1 MRGSSFSIVCGGTLI
16 STKWAITA
24 AHCTVG
30 APLDGTGSRV
40 LLGAHEIGSD
50 ADKSTRKDF
59 IVSELINH
67 QQYDDN
73 TYEND
78 ITLLKLAGEA
88 VYTAY
93 IQPACLPSQ
102 GVQIPVGTNC
112 WISGWGE
119 TQAADT
125 NVMQQ
130 ASVPIVD
137 NTDCQSWSGLRI
149 LDNMVCA
156 GYKEGG
162 IDSCQGDSGGPL
174 VCTAGNSFVLQ
185 GVTSHGIGCA
195 EPNRPGV
202 YTRMSEFVSWTEQQ
216 MSAPSTDT
224 ALFTIPMTACGSV
237 INSEQVIRL
246 PVNEETQ
253 IYADSLTCGWTI
265 QPPTGSVSTTI
276 SFIGER
282 FHIEANTASTCYDYL
297 EVIKTGQRINLLCG
311 ATLPADLVI
320 SGQEP
325 FTLQFVSDSSVG
337 FEGFAAT
344 VLFTSGGPTPPTTSP
359 QPGTTTTT
367 STTTV
372 GPTTT
377 PGARQCGNRQSR
389 KVKRSVALIEL
400 LEPDVRIVG
409 GTDAERGD
417 WPWQIGY
424 AAMRGSSFSIV
435 CGGTLIS
442 TKWAITAAHCTVGA
456 PLDGTGSRVL
466 LGAHEIGSDADKS
479 TRKDFIVSELI
490 NHQQYDDN
498 TYENDITL
506 LKLAGEA
513 VYTAYIQPACL
524 PSQGVQIPVGTNCW
538 ISGWGETQAADTNV
552 MQQASVPI
560 VDNTDCQSWSGLR
573 ILDNM
578 VCAGYKEGGIDSCQ
592 GDSGGPLVCTAGN
605 SFVLQGVTS
614 HGIGCAEPNRPGVY
628 TRMSEFVSWTE
639 QQMSAPSTDTALFTI
654 PMTACGSVIN
664 SEQVIRLP
672 VNEETQ
678 IYADSLTCSW
688 TIEPTS
694 TITTI
699 SFTGGRFHIEANTA
713 STCYDYLEVTRDGQ
727 RINLFCGTTL
737 PNDFVVSG
745 QDPFTLQF
753 ISDASVGFEGFAAMI
768 SFN

>member
-1 MRGSSFSIVCGGTLI
+1 MG
-16 STKWAITA
+16 
-24 AHCTVG
+24 
-30 APLDGTGSRV
+30 
-40 LLGAHEIGSD
+40 
-50 ADKSTRKDF
+50 
-59 IVSELINH
+59 
-67 QQYDDN
+67 DDS

-93 IQPACLPSQ
+93 IQPACLPTQ
-102 GVQIPVGTNC
+102 GVDIPVGTNC
-112 WISGWGE
+112 WITGWGD
-119 TQAADT
+119 TKAADT
-125 NVMQQ
+125 DVMQQ

-137 NTDCQSWSGLRI
+137 NADCQSWSGLRI

-195 EPNRPGV
+195 EPNKPGV

-224 ALFTIPMTACGSV
+224 ALFNIPMTECGSV
-237 INSEQVIRL
+237 ISSEGVIRL

-253 IYADSLTCGWTI
+253 VYADGLTCGWTI

-282 FHIEANTASTCYDYL
+282 FHIESNGANTCYDYL
-297 EVIKTGQRINLLCG
+297 EVIKTGQRIKLFCG
-311 ATLPADLVI
+311 ATLPADMVI
-320 SGQEP
+320 SGEEP
-325 FTLQFVSDSSVG
+325 FTLQFVSDVSVG

-344 VLFTSGGPTPPTTSP
+344 VLFNSEGPTTVTQPPP
-359 QPGTTTTT
+359 PGTTTTG
-367 STTTV
+367 

-377 PGARQCGNRQSR
+377 LEPRQCGNRQPR
-389 KVKRSVALIEL
+389 KVKRSLVEL
-400 LEPDVRIVG
+400 LVEPDAKIVG

-424 AAMRGSSFSIV
+424 GVISGSSFSIV

-456 PLDGTGSRVL
+456 PLDGTGSRVI
-466 LGAHEIGSDADKS
+466 LGAHDIGSVDD

-490 NHQQYDDN
+490 NHQQYDDS

-524 PSQGVQIPVGTNCW
+524 PTQGVQIPVGTNCW
-538 ISGWGETQAADTNV
+538 ITGWGETQAADTDV

-560 VDNTDCQSWSGLR
+560 VDNADCQSWSGLR

-578 VCAGYKEGGIDSCQ
+578 VCAGFKEGGIDSCQ

-614 HGIGCAEPNRPGVY
+614 HGIGCAEPNKPGVY

-639 QQMSAPSTDTALFTI
+639 QQMSAPSTDTALFNI
-654 PMTACGSVIN
+654 PMTACGSVI
-664 SEQVIRLP
+664 SSDQVIRLP

-678 IYADSLTCSW
+678 VYADGLTCSW

-694 TITTI
+694 ATTTI
-699 SFTGGRFHIEANTA
+699 SFTGGRFHIEANA
-713 STCYDYLEVTRDGQ
+713 GGSSCYDYLEVARDGQ
-727 RINLFCGTTL
+727 RIHLVCGATL
-737 PNDFVVSG
+737 PNNMV
-745 QDPFTLQF
+745 
-753 ISDASVGFEGFAAMI
+753 
-768 SFN
+768 